1 MNLLEKYMKKRAELA
16 ANKLNK
22 NKKGFTTIELVI
34 VIAIISV
41 LATVLIPQMS
51 SMVDKAK
58 ISGVQQNFREMQIA
72 AQTVAYEHAGFN
84 SIDGLLD
91 AGGSTIADATK
102 LYDALNVNFDPV
114 NKIGDDGTMT
124 RKDPWGNVYKFVYD
138 KDTNGVTFT
147 SAGPDGVFGDANAT
161 DGGAIP
167 GATGGETYDTDSAA
181 AAVAAAEDDLST
193 TVKFENG
200 SVRVLTDGFSLN
212 AQ

>member
-1 MNLLEKYMKKRAELA
+1 MNLMKTYMKKRAELA

-114 NKIGDDGTMT
+114 NKIADDGTMT
-124 RKDPWGNVYKFVYD
+124 RKDPWGNVYDFNYD

-147 SAGPDGVFGDANAT
+147 SGGPDGVIGDADAT
-161 DGGAIP
+161 EGGDIP
-167 GATGGETYDTDSAA
+167 GGGTYDADTAA

-200 SVRVLTDGFSLN
+200 SVRVLTAGFSLN